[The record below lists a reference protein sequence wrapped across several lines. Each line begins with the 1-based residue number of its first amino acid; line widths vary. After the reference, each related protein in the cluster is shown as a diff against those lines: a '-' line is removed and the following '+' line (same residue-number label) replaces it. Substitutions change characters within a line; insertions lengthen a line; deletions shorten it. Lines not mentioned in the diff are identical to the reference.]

1 MNTTL
6 SDRLRAHFLTRSTFQ
21 KRAGKRPLFD
31 PQHLPKAGRQKAQFN
46 SSVPSAEELVC
57 TEKIT
62 LCEKKE

>member
-1 MNTTL
+1 M
-6 SDRLRAHFLTRSTFQ
+6 RLFFLYFLLKTQNEHYLVGPS
-21 KRAGKRPLFD
+21 AGALFD

-62 LCEKKE
+62 PCEKKE

>member
-6 SDRLRAHFLTRSTFQ
+6 SDRLRAHFLT
-21 KRAGKRPLFD
+21 